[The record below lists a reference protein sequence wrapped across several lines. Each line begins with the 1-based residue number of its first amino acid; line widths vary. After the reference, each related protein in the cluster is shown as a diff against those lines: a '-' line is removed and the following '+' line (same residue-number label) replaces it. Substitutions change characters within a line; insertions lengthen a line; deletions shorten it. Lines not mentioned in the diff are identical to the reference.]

1 MSDDKANSRPI
12 DEIRNSAMSMKVGAP
27 DDGKITEMVSI
38 GDRMLVVME
47 QAIHVMQLADSIDPS
62 RTNIAIPNT
71 QQRLLNRGADD
82 PIVAKT
88 LLTARVLFKKSHLG
102 NAFDEQRGLMLA
114 LDLLK
119 DIATMADMLSATQDA
134 QDTAIGAFEKETAAG
149 RHLTLPAIGD
159 AEARC
164 DAFAQKVGH
173 AVDILRDIARLFY
186 GEALKTKWIDSL
198 SKLTKERYGSE
209 DPFTKFVEAACPFLL
224 LLREM
229 RNMIEHAK
237 ADCQIKV
244 FDFRLLPSGQVM
256 VPSIEIVRP
265 DKKASQSALTS
276 LMSQVTDDIA
286 NVAELFMAYLCNAQ
300 VQSLPP
306 FHIQVIELP
315 LEQRSNPLVRMS
327 YGCIQG
333 DQIIRIE

>member
-1 MSDDKANSRPI
+1 MSNEKATSRPI
-12 DEIRNSAMSMKVGAP
+12 DEVRNSAMSMKVGAP
-27 DDGKITEMVSI
+27 DDGKITEMVSV

-47 QAIHVMQLADSIDPS
+47 RAVHIMQLADSIDPA

-71 QQRLLNRGADD
+71 QQRFLNRGADD

-88 LLTARVLFKKSHLG
+88 LLTAQVLLKKIHLG
-102 NAFDEQRGLMLA
+102 NDFDEQRGLTLA

-119 DIATMADMLSATQDA
+119 DIATMADMLSATQAA
-134 QDTAIGAFEKETAAG
+134 QDKATGAFENETAPG

-173 AVDILRDIARLFY
+173 AVDILRDMARLFY
-186 GEALKTKWIDSL
+186 GEALTIKWIDSL

-209 DPFTKFVEAACPFLL
+209 DPFTKFVEAAGPFLL
-224 LLREM
+224 SLREM
-229 RNMIEHAK
+229 RNMIEHPK
-237 ADCQIKV
+237 ADRHIKV
-244 FDFRLLPSGQVM
+244 FDFRLLPSGQIM
-256 VPSIEIVRP
+256 VPSIETIRP
-265 DKKASQSALTS
+265 GEKAFQGTLTS
-276 LMSQVTDDIA
+276 FMSQVTDDIA
-286 NVAELFMAYLCNAQ
+286 NVAESLMAYLCNSH
-300 VQSLPP
+300 VQPFPP
-306 FHIQVIELP
+306 FPIQVIELP

-333 DQIIRIE
+333 DQIIRIG

>member
-12 DEIRNSAMSMKVGAP
+12 DKIRNSAMSMKVGAP
-27 DDGKITEMVSI
+27 DDGKITDMVSVS
-38 GDRMLVVME
+38 DRMLVVME
-47 QAIHVMQLADSIDPS
+47 RAIHVMQLADSIDPA
-62 RTNIAIPNT
+62 RTNISIPNT
-71 QQRLLNRGADD
+71 QQRLLSRGADD

-88 LLTARVLFKKSHLG
+88 LLTAQVLFKKSHLG
-102 NAFDEQRGLMLA
+102 HDFDEQRGLTLA

-119 DIATMADMLSATQDA
+119 DIATMADMLSATQEA
-134 QDTAIGAFEKETAAG
+134 QDSAMGAFEKETAAG
-149 RHLTLPAIGD
+149 RHLTLPTIGD

-173 AVDILRDIARLFY
+173 AVDILRDMARLFY
-186 GEALKTKWIDSL
+186 GEALKAKWIDSL
-198 SKLTKERYGSE
+198 AELTKERYGSE
-209 DPFTKFVEAACPFLL
+209 DPFTKHIEAARPFLL

-237 ADCQIKV
+237 ADWHIKV
-244 FDFRLLPSGQVM
+244 FDFRLLPSGQIM

-265 DKKASQSALTS
+265 GEEASQDALTS
-276 LMSQVTDDIA
+276 LMSQITDDIA
-286 NVAELFMAYLCNAQ
+286 NVAESFMAYLCNAH
-300 VQSLPP
+300 VQPLSP
-306 FHIQVIELP
+306 FPIHVIELP

-333 DQIIRIE
+333 DQIIRIG